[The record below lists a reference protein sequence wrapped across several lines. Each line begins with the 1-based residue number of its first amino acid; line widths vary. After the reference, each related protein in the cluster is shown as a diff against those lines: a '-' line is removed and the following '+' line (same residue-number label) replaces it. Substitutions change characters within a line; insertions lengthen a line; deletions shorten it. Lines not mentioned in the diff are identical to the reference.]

1 MAAPHGTK
9 PIRRLDE
16 GNITVAHKPKS
27 FRPAHLPSV
36 EEAARQYERDRGSAR
51 KRGYDTRW
59 EKARATFL
67 AQPENQFC
75 RKCQARG
82 LLNPGIY
89 RMDGSIET
97 NPRRMHLVVD
107 HIKPHRGDQTRFWDR
122 TNWQPLCP
130 DDHDIVKQSEER
142 AGRALGPN

>member
-1 MAAPHGTK
+1 MA
-9 PIRRLDE
+9 R
-16 GNITVAHKPKS
+16 KPKT

-51 KRGYDTRW
+51 QRGYDTRW

-67 AQPENQFC
+67 AQPGNQFC
-75 RKCQARG
+75 VKCKARG

-89 RMDGSIET
+89 RMDGTLET

-107 HIKPHRGDQTRFWDR
+107 HTEPHRGDQRLFWDT

-130 DDHDIVKQSEER
+130 DDHDIVKQREER
-142 AGRALGPN
+142 ARPPRRPN